1 MPKTA
6 KNDHRHK
13 RLLLRQLA
21 DTIKMPW
28 LMHSVMLTHCGSTPL
43 SHAVTTTS
51 HRGETSP
58 LIFRHPAIMLPV
70 TPADN
75 WL

>member
-6 KNDHRHK
+6 KNAHRHNQ
-13 RLLLRQLA
+13 LPLRQLA
-21 DTIKMPW
+21 GAIKIPG
-28 LMHSVMLTHCGSTPL
+28 LIHSVMLTHCGSTTL
-43 SHAVTTTS
+43 SHAVTTAS

-70 TPADN
+70 APADN

>member
-1 MPKTA
+1 MPKIT
-6 KNDHRHK
+6 KNAYRHNQ
-13 RLLLRQLA
+13 LPLRQLA
-21 DTIKMPW
+21 EAVKIPW
-28 LMHSVMLTHCGSTPL
+28 LTHSVMLTHCGSTTL
-43 SHAVTTTS
+43 SHAVTITS